1 MAVSLKKG
9 GNVSLSKE
17 APGLAAVTV
26 GLGWDVR
33 RTDGAAFDLDA
44 SAFVVGANDKVL
56 SDANFVFYNNRTS
69 PDGAVVYSGDNR
81 SGEGEGDDESIR
93 IDFAK
98 LSPDAKKVVIAV
110 TIHEGEI
117 NGQNFGSVQ
126 NAFARVLNEADG
138 RELARYDLS
147 EDASMNVAMV
157 FVELYRGAEGDI
169 KVKAIGEGWQNGLAG
184 LAGAMG
190 VNIG

>member
-1 MAVSLKKG
+1 MAVSLSKG

-17 APGLAAVTV
+17 APGLNAVMV

-33 RTDGAAFDLDA
+33 RTDGAGFDLDA
-44 SAFVVGANDKVL
+44 SAFVLGENDKVL
-56 SDANFVFYNNRTS
+56 SDAHFVFYNNKTS

-81 SGEGEGDDESIR
+81 TGEGDGDDETIL
-93 IDFAK
+93 IDFAR
-98 LSPDAKKVVIAV
+98 LTPQAKKVVIAV

-117 NGQNFGSVQ
+117 KGQNFGSVS
-126 NAFARVLNEADG
+126 NAFARVVNQADG
-138 RELARYDLS
+138 KELARYDLS

-157 FVELYRGAEGDI
+157 FVELYRGPAGDI
-169 KVKAIGEGWQNGLAG
+169 KVKAIGEGWRSGLAG

>member
-1 MAVSLKKG
+1 MAVSLSKG

-17 APGLAAVTV
+17 APGLNAVMV

-44 SAFVVGANDKVL
+44 SAFVIGANDKVL
-56 SDANFVFYNNRTS
+56 SDAHFIFYNNKTS

-81 SGEGEGDDESIR
+81 TGDGEGDDETIR
-93 IDFAK
+93 IDFSR

-110 TIHEGEI
+110 TIHDGEI

-126 NAFARVLNEADG
+126 NAFARVTNVADG
-138 RELARYDLS
+138 KELARYDLS
-147 EDASMNVAMV
+147 EDASMNVAMI
-157 FVELYRGAEGDI
+157 FVELYRGNEGDI
-169 KVKAIGEGWQNGLAG
+169 KVKAIGEGWRSGLAG

-190 VNIG
+190 VNIA

>member
-1 MAVSLKKG
+1 MAVSLSKG

-17 APGLAAVTV
+17 APGLNAVIV

-44 SAFVVGANDKVL
+44 SAFVLGENDKVL
-56 SDANFVFYNNRTS
+56 SDANFVFYNNKTS

-81 SGEGEGDDESIR
+81 TGEGAGDDETIL

-98 LSPDAKKVVIAV
+98 LTPAAKKVVIAV

-117 NGQNFGSVQ
+117 NGQNFGSVS
-126 NAFARVLNEADG
+126 NAFARVVNQADG
-138 RELARYDLS
+138 KELARYDLS

-157 FVELYRGAEGDI
+157 FVELYRSPAGEI
-169 KVKAIGEGWQNGLAG
+169 KVKAIGEGWRSGLAG

>member
-126 NAFARVLNEADG
+126 NAFARVINDADG

-169 KVKAIGEGWQNGLAG
+169 KVKAIGEGWQNGLSG

>member
-1 MAVSLKKG
+1 MAVSLSKG

-17 APGLAAVTV
+17 APGLNAVMV

-44 SAFVVGANDKVL
+44 SAFVLGANDKVL
-56 SDANFVFYNNRTS
+56 SDAHFIFYNNKTS

-81 SGEGEGDDESIR
+81 TGDGEGDDETIR
-93 IDFAK
+93 VDFSK

-110 TIHEGEI
+110 TIHDGEI

-126 NAFARVLNEADG
+126 NAFARVTNLADG
-138 RELARYDLS
+138 KELARYDLS
-147 EDASMNVAMV
+147 EDASMNVAMI
-157 FVELYRGAEGDI
+157 FVELYRGAAGDI
-169 KVKAIGEGWQNGLAG
+169 KVKAIGEGWRSGLAG